1 MSGQAVRKQ
10 ATSLYRL
17 EAVEYTMGCWHCRA
31 SWAAGTGY
39 GTDYSRGGP
48 SPIWDAKHAEAS
60 QAAQDA
66 ELEKL
71 LTDLAESELHLMCQK
86 VLFFAVTVSFVGAS
100 MAWTAC
106 WTCPDY

>member
-1 MSGQAVRKQ
+1 MLVILPGCKQ
-10 ATSLYRL
+10 KLYIHVL
-17 EAVEYTMGCWHCRA
+17 PGHVISQCLPPQHCYCRA

-39 GTDYSRGGP
+39 GYDHSRLSAHP

-71 LTDLAESELHLMCQK
+71 LIDLAQSESPP
-86 VLFFAVTVSFVGAS
+86 FTPA
-100 MAWTAC
+100 TAAERLQWC
-106 WTCPDY
+106 HGFEQ

>member
-1 MSGQAVRKQ
+1 MCD
-10 ATSLYRL
+10 
-17 EAVEYTMGCWHCRA
+17 GCWHCRA

-39 GTDYSRGGP
+39 GTDYSRAGP

-71 LTDLAESELHLMCQK
+71 LTDLADSELHLMYQGPLSCSDR
-86 VLFFAVTVSFVGAS
+86 VFSG
-100 MAWTAC
+100 C
-106 WTCPDY
+106 

>member
-1 MSGQAVRKQ
+1 MCAYMSCQALPAQ
-10 ATSLYRL
+10 ARRFCTSN
-17 EAVEYTMGCWHCRA
+17 GCWHSRA

-39 GTDYSRGGP
+39 GTDHSRMGGQP

-71 LTDLAESELHLMCQK
+71 LTDLAESELQTMFYSPLFCSNC
-86 VLFFAVTVSFVGAS
+86 VLSG
-100 MAWTAC
+100 C
-106 WTCPDY
+106 